1 MIASGGAGEKAH
13 FYEAFTTGRADA
25 ALAASLFH
33 FGELSV
39 PELKRYL
46 QGRGVPVRPA
56 G

>member
-1 MIASGGAGEKAH
+1 MVVCGGGLSGC
-13 FYEAFTTGRADA
+13 DA